1 MDESFLDKYNSQKD
15 ADAMARL
22 NKSLARDDIL
32 SNMDRGPMMDLA
44 SMAVGPGKFKALTK
58 LMPTSNITLG
68 TKEIFPDIQKLVKKL
83 KGMDSKDQVEAVKV
97 LRPRSLEASNRIS
110 LLRNNDIMNNPNAST
125 RVASMLDKNAE
136 AYSKLDEFLQ
146 TLVKESLKGGGVAS
160 LMPLNYGL

>member
-1 MDESFLDKYNSQKD
+1 MDKSFLDKYNAQKD

-32 SNMDRGPMMDLA
+32 SNMDRGPMMELA

-68 TKEIFPDIQKLVKKL
+68 TKEIYPDIQKLVNKL
-83 KGMDSKDQVEAVKV
+83 KGMSSKDQAEAIRV
-97 LRPRSLEASNRIS
+97 LKPRSLEASSRIN
-110 LLRNNDIMNNPNAST
+110 LLRNNDIMNNPNASN
-125 RVASMLDKNAE
+125 RVATILDKNAE
-136 AYSKLDEFLQ
+136 AYSKLDTFLD
-146 TLVKESLKGGGVAS
+146 TLNKGMMGGGVAS

>member
-1 MDESFLDKYNSQKD
+1 MDKSFLDKYNAQKD

-32 SNMDRGPMMDLA
+32 SNMDRGPMMELA

-68 TKEIFPDIQKLVKKL
+68 TKEIYPDIQKLVNKL
-83 KGMDSKDQVEAVKV
+83 KGMSSKDQAEAIRV
-97 LRPRSLEASNRIS
+97 LKPRSLEASSRIN
-110 LLRNNDIMNNPNAST
+110 LLRNNDIMNNPNASN
-125 RVASMLDKNAE
+125 RVATMLDKNAE
-136 AYSKLDEFLQ
+136 AYSKLDTFLD
-146 TLVKESLKGGGVAS
+146 TLNKGMMGGGVAS

>member
-1 MDESFLDKYNSQKD
+1 MDKSFLDKYNAQKD

-68 TKEIFPDIQKLVKKL
+68 TKEIYPDIQKLVNKL
-83 KGMDSKDQVEAVKV
+83 KGMSSKDQAEAIRV
-97 LRPRSLEASNRIS
+97 LKPRSLEASSRIN
-110 LLRNNDIMNNPNAST
+110 LLRNNDIMNNPNASN
-125 RVASMLDKNAE
+125 RVATMLDKNAE
-136 AYSKLDEFLQ
+136 AYSKLDTFLD
-146 TLVKESLKGGGVAS
+146 TLNKGMMGGGVAS

>member
-68 TKEIFPDIQKLVKKL
+68 TKEIYPDIQKLVNKL
-83 KGMDSKDQVEAVKV
+83 KGMSSKDQAEAIRV
-97 LRPRSLEASNRIS
+97 LKPRSLEASSRIN
-110 LLRNNDIMNNPNAST
+110 LLRNNDIMNNPNASN
-125 RVASMLDKNAE
+125 RVATMLDKNAE
-136 AYSKLDEFLQ
+136 AYSKLDTFLD
-146 TLVKESLKGGGVAS
+146 TLNKGMMGGGVAS